1 MQEGV
6 GSGNSYKTLER
17 TFLNKSFYRHTF
29 FIMYIRSLFL
39 YTLWILVL
47 LVFYYCVFLYI
58 FFAFVL
64 LLYLT
69 SSSCFSLLLFYF
81 IRHQTLLCS
90 LIKASIRYHRAWC
103 RVFRHKPIYVMHNC
117 TFLAT
122 HISIYVNM
130 CILSINESDGKPFQW
145 MHDRILIASIITS

>member
-6 GSGNSYKTLER
+6 GSGNSYKTLKR
-17 TFLNKSFYRHTF
+17 TFFEQKLFIDILSLLCILEVSSYILSESEYCLSFIIAF
-29 FIMYIRSLFL
+29 SYISF
-39 YTLWILVL
+39 T
-47 LVFYYCVFLYI
+47 
-58 FFAFVL
+58 FVL

-90 LIKASIRYHRAWC
+90 LIKASIRHYRAYC
-103 RVFRHKPIYVMHNC
+103 RVFRPKPIYVMHNC

-122 HISIYVNM
+122 HIFI
-130 CILSINESDGKPFQW
+130 
-145 MHDRILIASIITS
+145 